1 MYFVIYVGEILR
13 NFNLGILFIRLGL
26 GICLFMHGFHKILN
40 SIGDVKSI
48 LVSSKLPEFL
58 VYFVYLCE
66 VVAPIMIILGI
77 FSRVAS
83 CFVLCNCFVILYA
96 YNGFLNLLDLTT
108 IGGFK
113 AEIVYLYI
121 CICLCL
127 LFSGSGKFAL
137 RAD

>member
-40 SIGDVKSI
+40 GIGDVKSI

-58 VYFVYLCE
+58 VYFVYLGE

-83 CFVLCNCFVILYA
+83 CFVLALSY
-96 YNGFLNLLDLTT
+96 YMLTMD
-108 IGGFK
+108 F
-113 AEIVYLYI
+113 
-121 CICLCL
+121 
-127 LFSGSGKFAL
+127 
-137 RAD
+137 